1 MLLIADANFINNK
14 VGELLGK
21 PEAETEIGKVF
32 ELSELYAKFQAQ
44 KVEGV
49 NLYSYVQTQQD
60 SAYIKRILKELNDK
74 FNLLYV

>member
-1 MLLIADANFINNK
+1 LLLIADPNFINNK

-32 ELSELYAKFQAQ
+32 ELAELYGKFQAQ

-49 NLYSYVQTQQD
+49 NLFSYVQT
-60 SAYIKRILKELNDK
+60 
-74 FNLLYV
+74 